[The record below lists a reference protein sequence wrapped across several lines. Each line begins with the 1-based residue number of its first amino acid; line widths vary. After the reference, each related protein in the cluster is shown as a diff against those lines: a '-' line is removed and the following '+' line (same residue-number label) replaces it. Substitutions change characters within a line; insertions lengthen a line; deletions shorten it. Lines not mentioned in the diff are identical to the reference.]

1 MWNLLQAGDIW
12 SYAAVHAGQQS
23 SGGYSISEQQQ
34 KISVQKL
41 DNNIH

>member
-12 SYAAVHAGQQS
+12 SYPAVHAGQQF

-34 KISVQKL
+34 VQKL

>member
-1 MWNLLQAGDIW
+1 MWNLLQARDIW
-12 SYAAVHAGQQS
+12 SYATVHAGQQS

-34 KISVQKL
+34 VEKL

>member
-12 SYAAVHAGQQS
+12 SYATVHAGQQS
-23 SGGYSISEQQQ
+23 SGGYSISEHQQ
-34 KISVQKL
+34 VQIL

>member
-12 SYAAVHAGQQS
+12 SYATVYASQQS

-34 KISVQKL
+34 VQKL

>member
-12 SYAAVHAGQQS
+12 SYATVHAGQQS
-23 SGGYSISEQQQ
+23 SRGYSISVQQQ
-34 KISVQKL
+34 VEKL